1 MYKMKYTVKSQA
13 FVVLIKHIYSR
24 VNIYRFN
31 GSARVVYKLRV
42 KTYNLCGYSK

>member
-13 FVVLIKHIYSR
+13 FVVLIKHIFSR
-24 VNIYRFN
+24 KYINIYRLN

-42 KTYNLCGYSK
+42 KTYNLCGY